1 MSLNL
6 QSLKKSYWISAGVL
20 GLAILCSLFFRLD
33 FKNATLILKELRFP
47 RLIVAF
53 AVGSALSVS
62 GAVMQT
68 VLTNPLAEP
77 YTLGIA
83 SGAALGAAM
92 ATTLGLQVSF
102 FGLNI
107 GAVLGALGVLT
118 LLLKLVVK
126 TARRSDSMILL
137 GVMMSLTCASMLAIW
152 MALADPMGVQS
163 VTFWLLGDLSR
174 VEMKTAL
181 ALLALSG
188 VICGYFWMFSKKLD
202 AFLFGESLV
211 ESFGVSAQDTQR
223 IAILLVSILVGFCVS
238 AVGMI
243 GFIGL
248 IVPHLV
254 RRHLKT
260 ARHFHVLPMTFL
272 WGAIVLIL
280 SDALAHGVGEPHE
293 LPVGAVTA
301 LVGAPVFI
309 YLFIQRKK
317 GEWT

>member
-1 MSLNL
+1 MILVG
-6 QSLKKSYWISAGVL
+6 QSIKKSYWVS
-20 GLAILCSLFFRLD
+20 LAILVAAIACSLLLRLD
-33 FKNATLILKELRFP
+33 FKNSSLILTELRIP
-47 RLIVAF
+47 RVLVAMG
-53 AVGSALSVS
+53 VGSALSLS
-62 GAVMQT
+62 GVVMQT

-92 ATTLGLQVSF
+92 ATTLGIKIYF

-107 GAVLGALGVLT
+107 GAVIGALLV
-118 LLLKLVVK
+118 LLLLMKLVAK
-126 TARRSDSMILL
+126 SARQSDSMILL
-137 GVMMSLTCASMLAIW
+137 GVMLSLTCASMLAIW
-152 MALADPMGVQS
+152 MALADPLGVQS

-174 VEMKTAL
+174 VELKTSL
-181 ALLALSG
+181 ALLGLSLVVG
-188 VICGYFWMFSKKLD
+188 GYFWMFSKKLD
-202 AFLFGESLV
+202 AFLFGENLV
-211 ESFGVSAQDTQR
+211 ESFGVSYRDTQR

-254 RRHLKT
+254 RRFLGT
-260 ARHFHVLPMTFL
+260 SRHFHVIPMAFL
-272 WGAIVLIL
+272 WGAIVLVL
-280 SDALAHGVGEPHE
+280 SDALAHVVSEPHE

-309 YLFIQRKK
+309 SLFIRRKK
-317 GEWT
+317 GEWS